1 MNPNQDILIVAVKST
16 VRAFDKTN
24 GTELWSTKLGSG
36 MGATFVSVIADTKRV
51 YAHTHGE
58 LYCLDLKTGRVLWH
72 DALAGMGY
80 GIASM
85 AFPGV
90 GLTGVAPAAAQ
101 AEADHA
107 QAAATA
113 SG

>member
-1 MNPNQDILIVAVKST
+1 MSPNQDILIVAVKCT

-24 GTELWSTKLGSG
+24 GAELWSTKLGSG
-36 MGATFVSVIADTKRV
+36 MGTTFVSVIVDTKRV
-51 YAHTHGE
+51 YAHAHGE

-72 DALAGMGY
+72 DGLAGMGY

-85 AFPGV
+85 ALPGV
-90 GLTGVAPAAAQ
+90 GATGVPPAAAQ
-101 AEADHA
+101 AEADRA
-107 QAAATA
+107 QTAAA